1 MPSSEVSE
9 QMSST
14 LSPKTVDNAREIGV
28 DVIRQRLDAFR
39 SSTDFDDLW
48 PDVNEGLRHAAHRQI
63 FAVTRCVLND
73 TAEDRHL
80 PAGDEGEI
88 RALGIAG
95 YASGMGPLLG
105 YWIETGAITADPPVA
120 ALLGEHLAHGRS
132 RADEIFRHC
141 IRLFGALGERE
152 VVPTL
157 MKGVYTSR
165 RFFPE
170 PGVRP
175 MADLDLLIRPSE
187 RSAAE
192 EALESLGFLETA
204 TSRGQ
209 ASWSPPG
216 GSNTVQSLELDHRSN
231 PWSVDLH
238 TSIDRSL
245 TGGFWARMGQV
256 PFEALCPWDIDGHT
270 VRVFA
275 QPLLLVHLAVHAA
288 TNIHEL
294 QLVGLVEMALVIREG
309 VKSGDLQW
317 DSALDLIN
325 ELGVARFAH
334 PTLELTERL
343 VPGILD
349 PSFRAQGLSMTAGRV
364 GRVIDQRI
372 SSGLSMGGR
381 RSADEIIVWARGPL
395 EFLKAVACVL
405 RDQGITALLKLCL
418 SRLRLLMRR
427 RRSWRTGS

>member
-39 SSTDFDDLW
+39 SSTDFNDLW
-48 PDVNEGLRHAAHRQI
+48 PDVNEGLRHAAHRKI

-120 ALLGEHLAHGRS
+120 TLLGEHLAHGRS

-141 IRLFGALGERE
+141 VRLFGALGERE

-175 MADLDLLIRPSE
+175 MADADLLIRPSQ
-187 RSAAE
+187 RATAE
-192 EALESLGFLETA
+192 GVLNSLGFQQ
-204 TSRGQ
+204 TSDFFGQ
-209 ASWSPPG
+209 TTWSIRDDP
-216 GSNTVQSLELDHRSN
+216 SVLHSLELDHASN
-231 PWSVDLH
+231 PWSIDLH
-238 TSIDRSL
+238 TSIDRRFA
-245 TGGFWARMGQV
+245 GGFWAHLGDV
-256 PFEALCPWDIDGHT
+256 PFHAVCSWNMGGCS
-270 VRVFA
+270 VKAFA
-275 QPLLLVHLAVHAA
+275 QPLLLVHLAVHTA
-288 TNIHEL
+288 TNIHQL
-294 QLVGLVEMALVIREG
+294 QLVRLVEMALVIRDG
-309 VKSGDLQW
+309 VESGDLQW

-325 ELGVARFAH
+325 ELGVARFVH
-334 PTLELTERL
+334 PSLELTERL

-349 PSFRAQGLSMTAGRV
+349 PSFRGRGLSIATGRV
-364 GRVIDQRI
+364 RRLIDHRMT
-372 SSGLSMGGR
+372 SGMSVDGR
-381 RSADEIIVWARGPL
+381 RSVDEKMLWARGPL
-395 EFLKAVACVL
+395 ELLKAAAHVL
-405 RDQGITALLKLCL
+405 WATGKTGRLGVYRR
-418 SRLRLLMRR
+418 RLRLLMRR
-427 RRSWRTGS
+427 RLSWRAGS

>member
-48 PDVNEGLRHAAHRQI
+48 PDVNEGLRHAAHQRI
-63 FAVTRCVLND
+63 FAVTRSVLND
-73 TAEDRHL
+73 TAEGRHL

-88 RALGIAG
+88 RALGIAA

-141 IRLFGALGERE
+141 VRILGALGERE
-152 VVPTL
+152 VIPTL
-157 MKGVYTSR
+157 MKGIYTSR

-175 MADLDLLIRPSE
+175 MADLDLLVEPSQC
-187 RSAAE
+187 SVAE
-192 EALESLGFLETA
+192 AELESLGFQRTEA
-204 TSRGQ
+204 SRGQ
-209 ASWSPPG
+209 TSWSPPG
-216 GSNTVQSLELDHRSN
+216 GPNRVQSLELDHRSN

-238 TSIDRSL
+238 TSIDRSFA
-245 TGGFWARMGQV
+245 GGFWARMGQV
-256 PFEALCPWDIDGHT
+256 PFEAVCPWDIDGHS

-275 QPLLLVHLAVHAA
+275 QPLLLVHLAVHTA

-294 QLVGLVEMALVIREG
+294 QLVRLVELALVIRDG
-309 VKSGDLQW
+309 VETGKLRWEDVS
-317 DSALDLIN
+317 DLIS

-349 PSFRAQGLSMTAGRV
+349 PSFRVQGLSMTTGRV

-372 SSGLSMGGR
+372 SSGLSVGGR
-381 RSADEIIVWARGPL
+381 RSADQVIVWARGPL
-395 EFLKAVACVL
+395 EFLKAAAYVL
-405 RDQGITALLKLCL
+405 RTQGLTAWLNLCL
-418 SRLRLLMRR
+418 SRVRLLMRGR
-427 RRSWRTGS
+427 LSWRAGS

>member
-14 LSPKTVDNAREIGV
+14 LSPKPVDNAREIGV
-28 DVIRQRLDAFR
+28 DVIRRRLDAFR
-39 SSTDFDDLW
+39 SSTDFNDLW
-48 PDVNEGLRHAAHRQI
+48 PDVDEGLRHAAHRQI
-63 FAVTRCVLND
+63 FAVTRSVLND

-88 RALGIAG
+88 RALGIAA

-132 RADEIFRHC
+132 RADEIFGHC
-141 IRLFGALGERE
+141 VRLLGVLGERE

-157 MKGVYTSR
+157 MKGIYTSR

-175 MADLDLLIRPSE
+175 MADVDLLIRPSQ
-187 RSAAE
+187 RATAE
-192 EALESLGFLETA
+192 GVLNSLGFHQTA
-204 TSRGQ
+204 NFLGQ
-209 ASWSPPG
+209 TTWSIRDNP
-216 GSNTVQSLELDHRSN
+216 SVLHSLELDHASN

-238 TSIDRSL
+238 TSIDRRF
-245 TGGFWARMGQV
+245 TGGFWAHMGDV
-256 PFEALCPWDIDGHT
+256 PFHAVCSWDMGGRS
-270 VRVFA
+270 VKVFT
-275 QPLLLVHLAVHAA
+275 QPLLLVHLAVHTA
-288 TNIHEL
+288 TNIHQL
-294 QLVGLVEMALVIREG
+294 QLVRLVELALVIRAG
-309 VKSGDLQW
+309 IKSGDLQW

-349 PSFRAQGLSMTAGRV
+349 PSFRAQGLSITTGRV

-372 SSGLSMGGR
+372 SSGLSVGGR

-395 EFLKAVACVL
+395 EFLKAVAYVL
-405 RDQGITALLKLCL
+405 RAQGLTAWLELCL
-418 SRLRLLMRR
+418 SRLRLLMRGRHSR
-427 RRSWRTGS
+427 RAGN